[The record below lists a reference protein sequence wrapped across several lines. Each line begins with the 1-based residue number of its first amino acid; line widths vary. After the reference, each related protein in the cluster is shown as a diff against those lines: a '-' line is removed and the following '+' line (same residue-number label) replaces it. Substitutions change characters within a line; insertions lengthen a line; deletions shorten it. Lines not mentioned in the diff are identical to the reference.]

1 MENEVRLK
9 INGEEVK
16 ERSAEEIEADVVKKT
31 LRREQLEFDLRAKLA
46 DGQNKAGSSDEESS
60 DEEDKK

>member
-1 MENEVRLK
+1 MLKKKLFLESLKEDLERMENEVRLK

-31 LRREQLEFDLRAKLA
+31 LRRE
-46 DGQNKAGSSDEESS
+46 
-60 DEEDKK
+60 